1 MFKLFIPYTLFMILT
16 QGTKEIAHAMLEA
29 SDFLPLNDDDNV
41 IDYLMEQDVTRLKR
55 DIDTILA
62 LDPTHQV
69 IPENES
75 NVVNEDKQTMAR
87 LLLKFHQ
94 IIQRRVRVHELDVEI
109 NSEDQSLIDE
119 FQSSDGQQ
127 WYQQYQPFPQP
138 DAHLEEVPEDNQEIH
153 KFQGLIDSNPSSEFP
168 RNYEDEEK
176 MIIRMGF
183 DLWCTDDNACTRLY
197 KLLME
202 LSGETSVVSSSSLH
216 KYQTIESWFRVQM
229 GATLLRVYPLI
240 EMLSTVIH
248 ISFLIELCT
257 LKCIIQNAT
266 KS

>member
-127 WYQQYQPFPQP
+127 WYQQYQPFP
-138 DAHLEEVPEDNQEIH
+138 NQMHILR
-153 KFQGLIDSNPSSEFP
+153 KFQRTI
-168 RNYEDEEK
+168 K
-176 MIIRMGF
+176 
-183 DLWCTDDNACTRLY
+183 
-197 KLLME
+197 
-202 LSGETSVVSSSSLH
+202 
-216 KYQTIESWFRVQM
+216 KYTNSR
-229 GATLLRVYPLI
+229 G
-240 EMLSTVIH
+240 
-248 ISFLIELCT
+248 
-257 LKCIIQNAT
+257 
-266 KS
+266 